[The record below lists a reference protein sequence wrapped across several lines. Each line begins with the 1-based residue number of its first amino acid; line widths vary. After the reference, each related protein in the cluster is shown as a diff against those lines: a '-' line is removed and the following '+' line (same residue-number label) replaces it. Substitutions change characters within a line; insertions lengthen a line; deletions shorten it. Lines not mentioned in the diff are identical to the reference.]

1 MTFSVIT
8 GLASLAIVVFAWLHL
23 RGAYQGNKLL
33 FYVFKPLTTL
43 SIAALCWYLA
53 PTLNSY
59 VYLILL
65 GLLLSTLGDI
75 FLMLPKDRFIPG
87 LASFLLAHLAY
98 IVAFA
103 NTFTLTYSIVIIVP
117 LALLSIIVLTI
128 LWPYLA
134 AMKLP
139 VAVYLTIIVAM
150 AWLSAE
156 RYLDLGDNASLYACI
171 GEIGRAHV

>member
-1 MTFSVIT
+1 MAFSVVV
-8 GLASLAIVVFAWLHL
+8 GLASLVIGVFAWLHL
-23 RGAYQGNKLL
+23 RGAYQDNKRL

-98 IVAFA
+98 IVTFA
-103 NTFTLTYSIVIIVP
+103 STFTITQ
-117 LALLSIIVLTI
+117 LLSP
-128 LWPYLA
+128 WH
-134 AMKLP
+134 
-139 VAVYLTIIVAM
+139 
-150 AWLSAE
+150 
-156 RYLDLGDNASLYACI
+156 C
-171 GEIGRAHV
+171 